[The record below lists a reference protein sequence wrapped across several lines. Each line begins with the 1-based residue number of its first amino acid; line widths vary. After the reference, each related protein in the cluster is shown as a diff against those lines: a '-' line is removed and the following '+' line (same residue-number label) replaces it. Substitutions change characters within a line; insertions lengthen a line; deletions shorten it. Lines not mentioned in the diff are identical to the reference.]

1 MQPRARLRALGMGLA
16 TVTGIARR
24 GWFVP
29 CRYASSFARAGTYP
43 ELEELFAA
51 AKPRFAEVLDAIDSL
66 DAALADIGRGNP
78 PQPRWNQG
86 WFPRLDAAAAYAMMR
101 KRRPSLVVE
110 VGAGHSTRFL
120 ARAVADGGLDTRIV
134 TIDPEPRADIAA
146 LEVEHLSAA
155 VHEAGFAPFEALQS
169 GDILFVDSS
178 HILMPGSDV
187 DLLLNR
193 IWPIL
198 PAGVLVHFH
207 DILLPDGY
215 PESWTWRGY
224 NEQLGVAA
232 LLFAAAATVL
242 FSSRYVV
249 TRMPEAVERSAASG
263 LPLMADAI
271 ETSLWVEKADTGRG
285 GFVR

>member
-1 MQPRARLRALGMGLA
+1 MRTRARLRALGMGLA
-16 TVTGIARR
+16 TVTGVARR

-29 CRYASSFARAGTYP
+29 CRHASSFSRAETYP
-43 ELEELFAA
+43 ELETLFAA
-51 AKPRFAEVLDAIDSL
+51 AEPRFAETLAAIDSL
-66 DAALADIGRGNP
+66 DAALSEIGRGDP

-86 WFPRLDAAAAYAMMR
+86 WFPRLDAAAAYATMR
-101 KRRPSLVVE
+101 ARRPSLVVE

-120 ARAVADGGLDTRIV
+120 ARAAADGGLDTRIV

-146 LEVEHLSAA
+146 LEVEHLSVT
-155 VHEAGFAPFEALQS
+155 VHDAGLAPFEALRA
-169 GDILFVDSS
+169 GDVLFVDSS
-178 HILMPGSDV
+178 HVLMPGSDV

-207 DILLPDGY
+207 DVLLPDGY

-232 LLFAAAATVL
+232 LLSAAAAKIL

-249 TRMPEAVERSAASG
+249 TRMPEAVGRSVASG
-263 LPLMADAI
+263 LPLMADAV
-271 ETSLWVEKADTGRG
+271 ETSLWVEKTGQG
-285 GFVR
+285 AIVR